1 LPINYGIVSWIE
13 PHRGIR
19 VKKAVAFLFF
29 LALSGAA
36 AGKTLYVTDTFKIT
50 LRSGESTGHK
60 IVRMLPSGA
69 ALDVLGQNPD
79 TGYTRV
85 RYSGQE
91 GYVLTRQLMNAPS
104 ARDQVT
110 LLTERLRELQE
121 APGKLSSKL
130 TNLEREHKDLQSA
143 HEELK
148 QIREQLDTELKS
160 IRRTAADAM
169 RINEERNELRKTVAN
184 LTREREELKQQN
196 RDLGN
201 QTAQQWFM
209 IGAGVIILGIVLGLL
224 LPHLRFQ
231 RRKSTWGTL

>member
-1 LPINYGIVSWIE
+1 M
-13 PHRGIR
+13 
-19 VKKAVAFLFF
+19 KKAVAFLFF

-91 GYVLTRQLMNAPS
+91 GYVLTRQLMSTPS